1 MFGASRSR
9 MRRRIIGHRDTVK
22 INNNF
27 FNSSSVSYKNYMK
40 LYQEAMRMQRV
51 AINKQEE
58 REYFRG
64 LLSKQLDREKESVK
78 ILEDA
83 DIDPEIVRKIKLTLA
98 GK

>member
-1 MFGASRSR
+1 MFGSS
-9 MRRRIIGHRDTVK
+9 RRRRSGYRATVK
-22 INNNF
+22 FNNNY
-27 FNSSSVSYKNYMK
+27 FNSATVSYKNYMK
-40 LYQEAMRMQRV
+40 LYHEAMRMQRV
-51 AINKQEE
+51 AIHKLEE

-83 DIDPEIVRKIKLTLA
+83 DIDPEIVRKIKLTLL